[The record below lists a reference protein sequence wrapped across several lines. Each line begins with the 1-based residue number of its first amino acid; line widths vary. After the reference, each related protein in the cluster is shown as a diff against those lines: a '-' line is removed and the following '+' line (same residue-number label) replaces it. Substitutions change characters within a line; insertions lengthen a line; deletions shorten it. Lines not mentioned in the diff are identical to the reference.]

1 MDPSTISHIKIAV
14 FAPENDDLCVSEAL
28 EGMKTVFNHKIPGVG
43 HMHFDTAKDKEFV
56 DALIG
61 QL

>member
-1 MDPSTISHIKIAV
+1 MDPSTISHIRIAV

-28 EGMKTVFNHKIPGVG
+28 EGMNTVFTQKIPGVG